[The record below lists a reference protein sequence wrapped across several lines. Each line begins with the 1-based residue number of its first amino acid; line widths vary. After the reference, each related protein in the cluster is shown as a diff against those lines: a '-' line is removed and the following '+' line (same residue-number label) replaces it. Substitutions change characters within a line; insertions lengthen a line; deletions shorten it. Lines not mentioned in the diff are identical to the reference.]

1 MKDLLD
7 FWGKTKIMMNNT
19 KGGEIKILAPSNSL
33 ADRIRKNY
41 MKKLIKFVIKEQQ
54 YFTLTDLL

>member
-33 ADRIRKNY
+33 ADSLRKNY